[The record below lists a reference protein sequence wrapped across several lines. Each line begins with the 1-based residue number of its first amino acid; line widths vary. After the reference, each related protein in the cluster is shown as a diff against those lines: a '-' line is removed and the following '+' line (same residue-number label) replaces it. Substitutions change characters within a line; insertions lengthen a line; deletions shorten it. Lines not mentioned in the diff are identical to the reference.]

1 MVLKSRQ
8 HGITTLAAILA
19 LDTALFRSNT
29 TCGLVMH
36 KKEDADKVFSG
47 KILFA
52 YERLPNW
59 LQAARPI
66 VRRDMSGELEFS
78 NGSKIYV
85 SLSHRSGTLQFL
97 HVSEYGPMG
106 AQIGRAHV

>member
-78 NGSKIYV
+78 NGSKISV
-85 SLSHRSGTLQFL
+85 SLSHRRSEERRVGKEC
-97 HVSEYGPMG
+97 VST
-106 AQIGRAHV
+106 GRSRWSPYH